1 MVDRKSIYV
10 LPSDGVGVAG
20 VPGMAWTSY
29 RLAFM
34 LRSTTS
40 FLKGSS
46 LGIALVI
53 VNGNKRTVQ
62 RDQVVSDGSSVQRS
76 LVYS

>member
-1 MVDRKSIYV
+1 MVDRKGIYV
-10 LPSDGVGVAG
+10 LPSDRVGVAG
-20 VPGMAWTSY
+20 VPGMAWTPY
-29 RLAFM
+29 RPAFM

-53 VNGNKRTVQ
+53 VNGNKHTVQ
-62 RDQVVSDGSSVQRS
+62 RDQVISDGSSVQRS